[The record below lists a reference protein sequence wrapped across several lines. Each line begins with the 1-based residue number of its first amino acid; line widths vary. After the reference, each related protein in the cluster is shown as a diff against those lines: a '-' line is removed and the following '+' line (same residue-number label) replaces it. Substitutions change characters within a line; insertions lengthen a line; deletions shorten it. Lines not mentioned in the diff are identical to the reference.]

1 MINCGTS
8 CSAGCI
14 RLTVK
19 DAIWIYNNI
28 PRGTSVEFYS
38 SSNPGPLG
46 KPSAQKIS
54 GNKECRNWDPT
65 DPSSKNPWRT
75 YNKNQNTTTN
85 KDNEQNGSNSGNKK
99 PSNNETGNKVTNNNT
114 VGNNVTGNNNM
125 IENNTIGN
133 NVAGNNITGNNVT
146 GNNVAG
152 NTSSENSLTLNNTVG
167 TM

>member
-46 KPSAQKIS
+46 KPSAKKIS

-75 YNKNQNTTTN
+75 YNKNQNTTN
-85 KDNEQNGSNSGNKK
+85 KDKEQNNNKDEDKK
-99 PSNNETGNKVTNNNT
+99 PTNNT
-114 VGNNVTGNNNM
+114 TQNNVT
-125 IENNTIGN
+125 ENNTIENAVVNNTIENNIN
-133 NVAGNNITGNNVT
+133 NVINNNKI
-146 GNNVAG
+146 
-152 NTSSENSLTLNNTVG
+152 
-167 TM
+167 

>member
-46 KPSAQKIS
+46 KPSAKKIS

-75 YNKNQNTTTN
+75 YNKNQNTTDKDKEQNNN
-85 KDNEQNGSNSGNKK
+85 KDEDKK
-99 PSNNETGNKVTNNNT
+99 PTNNTTQNNVTNNTTNTTQNNT
-114 VGNNVTGNNNM
+114 VQNNTTVNNTTENNVT
-125 IENNTIGN
+125 ENNTIENAVVNNTIENNIN
-133 NVAGNNITGNNVT
+133 NVINNNKI
-146 GNNVAG
+146 
-152 NTSSENSLTLNNTVG
+152 
-167 TM
+167 

>member
-46 KPSAQKIS
+46 KPSAKKIS

-75 YNKNQNTTTN
+75 YNKNQNTTDKDKEQNNN
-85 KDNEQNGSNSGNKK
+85 KDEDKK
-99 PSNNETGNKVTNNNT
+99 PTNNT
-114 VGNNVTGNNNM
+114 TQNNVT
-125 IENNTIGN
+125 ENNTIENAVVNNTIENNIN
-133 NVAGNNITGNNVT
+133 NVINNNKI
-146 GNNVAG
+146 
-152 NTSSENSLTLNNTVG
+152 
-167 TM
+167 